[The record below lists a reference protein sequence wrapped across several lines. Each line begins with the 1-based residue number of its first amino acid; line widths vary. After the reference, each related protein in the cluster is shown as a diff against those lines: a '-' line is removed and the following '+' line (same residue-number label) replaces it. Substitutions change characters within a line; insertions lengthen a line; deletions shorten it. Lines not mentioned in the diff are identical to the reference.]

1 VTRDDRAGDP
11 ADDSP
16 GGPLDV
22 PTLGVMAR
30 RAASHPLVTSWTFRP
45 DGVSPRRLEL
55 RFDDDQFPTAVD
67 TVRLDVRWYEG
78 GDYTFHYVE
87 SRGDDRWQCRW
98 DRHPK
103 PGAPAAHFHPPPDAS
118 STVEP
123 SDLDDSH
130 HLAALFDVLDWA
142 TGRLSTLHEG

>member
-1 VTRDDRAGDP
+1 VTPDGRGGAS

-22 PTLGVMAR
+22 PALAMMAR
-30 RAASHPLVTSWTFRP
+30 RAASHPLLTGWAFRP
-45 DGVSPRRLEL
+45 DSVSPRRLEL
-55 RFDDDQFPTAVD
+55 RLDDDQYPGAVD
-67 TVRLDVRWYEG
+67 AARLDVRWYEG

-87 SRGDDRWQCRW
+87 SRSADRWQCRW

-103 PGAPAAHFHPPPDAS
+103 PDAPAAHFHPPPDAS
-118 STVEP
+118 SAVEP

-130 HLAALFDVLDWA
+130 PLAALFDVLDWVSE
-142 TGRLSTLHEG
+142 RLSTLHGN